1 MRKIYIVKLILR
13 KDKERKN
20 GTCPIYIDIHLNGK
34 FFVKFSTGE
43 YGIKENWDSLS
54 QSFIGKGYGLL
65 NKQLKQMVYDLE
77 NYIAEEKSRME
88 FVSAEMLKSYFRKED
103 NQCYYRYFDDT
114 FSKSRLTGLA
124 QATKD
129 KYGLLRRSL
138 KEFRPQL
145 RLCEIDLKFLH
156 DFRDFLVNEKGLG
169 DGGRWN
175 REKNFRATVKLA
187 FDLGMLKRYPFRNF
201 KLNKPKCKNEA
212 LNLEELNNIVEVDLS
227 GNKRLEDA
235 RDKFLFAC
243 YTGLRFGDVKAL
255 KWGNINKGLL
265 NIVQE
270 KTKNAVSI
278 PLNKQ
283 AKEIIGKNVKSKRER
298 ETVFKVV
305 SNQKTNYALK
315 DIAVLAKVDKNV
327 TFHLARHTF
336 GTVLGKT
343 ENAYTIAKLMGHKK
357 LATSMIYVN
366 TDENEL
372 RDKMKNVNF
381 GL

>member
-1 MRKIYIVKLILR
+1 MKKNYIVKLILR

-20 GTCPIYIDIHLNGK
+20 GTCPIYINIHLNGK

-43 YGIKENWDSLS
+43 YGVKESWDLTS
-54 QSFIGKGYGLL
+54 QSFIGKGFGLL
-65 NKQLKQMVYDLE
+65 NKQLKQMVFELE

-88 FVSAEMLKSYFRKED
+88 FVSTEMLKNYFRKED
-103 NQCYYRYFDDT
+103 NQCYYNYFDNT
-114 FSKSRLTGLA
+114 FCKSRLTNL
-124 QATKD
+124 TKSTID
-129 KYGLLRRSL
+129 KYVLLRRSL

-156 DFRDFLVNEKGLG
+156 DFRNFLIYEKELG

-187 FDLGMLKRYPFRNF
+187 FDLGMLKLYPFRSF
-201 KLNKPKCKNEA
+201 KLDKPKCKNEA
-212 LNLEELNNIVEVDLS
+212 LNLEELNKIVEVDLNN
-227 GNKRLEDA
+227 NKRLEET

-243 YTGLRFGDVKAL
+243 YTGLRFGDVKML
-255 KWGNINKGLL
+255 KWENIDNGLL
-265 NIVQE
+265 SIIQE
-270 KTKNAVSI
+270 KTKNPVSV
-278 PLNKQ
+278 PLNKL
-283 AKEIIGKNVKSKRER
+283 AKKILSKNVKYKRER

-305 SNQKTNYALK
+305 SNQKTNFTLK
-315 DIAVLAKVDKNV
+315 DIGELAKIEKNV

-372 RDKMKNVNF
+372 RDKMKNVSF